1 MDASGV
7 NIKDMEKMSLHDNYL
22 IIIDVLKGNLHF
34 YFSPIFDISN
44 YFQMVQSIENIIVV
58 FFLILLFIDL
68 IQKNI
73 FKCLYWYISLLFAS
87 GLYGMVVFNT
97 GSLVRYKFSIII
109 SLCIAMIYDLN
120 LDQKKIK

>member
-1 MDASGV
+1 MD
-7 NIKDMEKMSLHDNYL
+7 KMGLHNNFL
-22 IIIDVLKGNLHF
+22 IIFDVLKGNLHF
-34 YFSPIFDISN
+34 YFSPMFDFLNLAQI
-44 YFQMVQSIENIIVV
+44 VQSIENIILV
-58 FFLILLFIDL
+58 FILILLFIHL
-68 IQKNI
+68 IKKNI
-73 FKCLYWYISLLFAS
+73 LKCFYWYIILLMTS